1 MHGST
6 KWRRVD
12 NVPAVKGGRTGRGG
26 IHEVRGVGVVVVKS
40 RAGSR
45 ARTGAGSVTRTEAG
59 SVAPAGTRAGT
70 RAWVQVARAWS
81 GSYTWSST

>member
-12 NVPAVKGGRTGRGG
+12 NVPAVKGGCTGRGG
-26 IHEVRGVGVVVVKS
+26 IHEVRAVGVVVVKS
-40 RAGSR
+40 RAG
-45 ARTGAGSVTRTEAG
+45 
-59 SVAPAGTRAGT
+59 TRAGT
-70 RAWVQVARAWS
+70 PAWVQVARAWS